1 MNLSDSLTNYLSDR
15 KIMQFSFLLVL
26 CALTVSSYAQ
36 EVETEKPILTES
48 QIRVRNTTK
57 WAACV
62 PGSGQVI
69 NRKYWKAPIVLGA
82 LSTSVFFII
91 DNTATFNEFKDNL
104 LYLTDDDP
112 LTIHTLTDDQGV
124 LYSETELRNNAYLFR
139 RYRDLSYLACAGIYL
154 LQIIDANVDAHMR
167 FFDSNDDLSFSLVP
181 PNSGRVA
188 TNFWQVGLKL
198 NIK

>member
-1 MNLSDSLTNYLSDR
+1 MNLRDSLTNFLRDR
-15 KIMQFSFLLVL
+15 KIMRFLFLLVL
-26 CALTVSSYAQ
+26 YGLSVSSSAQ
-36 EVETEKPILTES
+36 DIEIKKPILTES

-104 LYLTDDDP
+104 QYLTDDDP
-112 LTIHTLTDDQGV
+112 LTIHTLTDDQGD
-124 LYSETELRNNAYLFR
+124 LYSETELRDNAYLFR
-139 RYRDLSYLACAGIYL
+139 RYRDLSYLACVGIYL

-167 FFDSNDDLSFSLVP
+167 FFDSSDDLSFSFVP
-181 PNSGRVA
+181 PNSGNFT
-188 TNFWQVGLKL
+188 TNLWQVGLKL

>member
-15 KIMQFSFLLVL
+15 KIMRFSFLLVL

-57 WAACV
+57 WAACM

-112 LTIHTLTDDQGV
+112 LTIHTLTDDQGG